1 MSLHESFDVLCWS
14 IYNIDKNIKSVAV
27 INNKGKIVEK
37 ILKPEFAEQ
46 FPDYF
51 NELFCMHHV
60 LQISMGRD
68 FDDHHGPVNYHISER
83 ANLITLTFPLHKN
96 IMLVTTSKNVSPI
109 TLARKI
115 TPLIEK
121 HRQPV

>member
-14 IYNIDKNIKSVAV
+14 IYSIDKNIKSVAV

-51 NELFCMHHV
+51 NEIFCMHHV

-68 FDDHHGPVNYHISER
+68 FDDHHGPVNYHISKR
-83 ANLITLTFPLHKN
+83 ANLTTLTFPLN
-96 IMLVTTSKNVSPI
+96 EDVLLVTTSKNVSPI

-115 TPLIEK
+115 IPLIEK